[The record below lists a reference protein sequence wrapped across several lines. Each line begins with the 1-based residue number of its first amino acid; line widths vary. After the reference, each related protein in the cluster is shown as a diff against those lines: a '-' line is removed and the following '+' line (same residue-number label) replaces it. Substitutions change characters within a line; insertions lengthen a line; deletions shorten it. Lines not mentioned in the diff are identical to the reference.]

1 MKVEGESVNDSNE
14 ILNLFRKI
22 LCSLLCINLE
32 TTNDI
37 LKKNSLKYINEF
49 EREYKKY
56 YNNKEY
62 SIVNI
67 KDVIDF
73 CNECYEEKDIFD
85 YAEDVEYGL
94 KELVNLSNKKGD
106 N

>member
-1 MKVEGESVNDSNE
+1 MNDSNE

-56 YNNKEY
+56 YNFKEY